1 MNKDTQYRRGNLD
14 SLLQTP
20 AEYVDIYTQR
30 VAWWDSDDL
39 KSWFSARGYT
49 LYTWIYYEGCSTGY
63 TRPPHAEPR
72 EDAFPYAH
80 QGGKDFGQWSDAPPL
95 AAYAGGRLVVAC
107 AQDSQGRHVAI
118 KVIKDGTEEYRV
130 LRHLHEQG
138 VSTSMDDFECVIP
151 ILDLLPYDGYWF
163 AVMPRWGDDPD
174 RPIAQSMREILRFI
188 HCLLKGLNFLH
199 EHRIVHM
206 DIKLGNILVNHF
218 GRQSDDDTNML
229 RQSLRS
235 QNRLTYALFDF
246 DCSTMFP
253 QSYTLEECRLPY
265 QRSWR
270 TLYLQVPS
278 DTSHGEPDFDPF
290 AFDVGM
296 LGVMFCHRFQ
306 HLTPKVP
313 MLAPLFDRMITRNI
327 PQRFTAAE
335 AFLFFEEQVYPQTTE
350 SQLEEDPVTLRDDKF
365 RRFDFYNRWE
375 GLDPSFVEKWAAFRE
390 PPVPWRNRVLRFI
403 CARLWGYRMV
413 AYIRRIC
420 RVFG

>member
-1 MNKDTQYRRGNLD
+1 MSKYAEAQVQQGERNLD

-20 AEYVDIYTQR
+20 AEYVDIYEQR
-30 VAWWDSDDL
+30 VAWWDSDNL
-39 KSWFSARGYT
+39 KSWFSGRGYT

-72 EDAFPYAH
+72 EEAFPYAH
-80 QGGKDFGQWSDAPPL
+80 QGGKDLGGWSDTPPL
-95 AAYAGGRLVVAC
+95 AAYAGGRVVVVC

-118 KVIKDGTEEYRV
+118 KAMKDGTEEYRV
-130 LRHLHEQG
+130 LRYLHEQG
-138 VSTSMDDFECVIP
+138 VSTSMDDFE
-151 ILDLLPYDGYWF
+151 
-163 AVMPRWGDDPD
+163 WGDGPD
-174 RPIAQSMREILRFI
+174 RPIAQSTREILRFI
-188 HCLLKGLNFLH
+188 HCLLKGLRFLH
-199 EHRIVHM
+199 KHRIVHM

-218 GRQSDDDTNML
+218 GRQSDDHTNML

-253 QSYTLEECRLPY
+253 QSYTPEECRLPY

-270 TLYLQVPS
+270 TLYFQVPS

-296 LGVMFCHRFQ
+296 LGVMFCHRYQ

-335 AFLFFEEQVYPQTTE
+335 ALLFFEEQVYPQTTE
-350 SQLEEDPVTLRDDKF
+350 SQLEEDPVTLRDSNF
-365 RRFDFYNRWE
+365 LPFDFYDRWG

-390 PPVPWRNRVLRFI
+390 PPVPWRIRVLRFI
-403 CARLWGYRMV
+403 CYRLWGYRV
-413 AYIRRIC
+413 GEQISAHST
-420 RVFG
+420 FG